1 MEGRE
6 AIRRLLQ
13 ENGFYHTTV
22 THSEQQDPETQQAII
37 TFRIQTGAAAHVGKV
52 QISGKSIYSVGQIED
67 IAHLHS
73 GDLVTAQT
81 ASNAID
87 RIRKK
92 YQKRNRWLAQVA
104 IADRQYRPESN
115 TIDYTLQVES
125 GPLVQISVEGFR
137 LSKATIR
144 RNIPVY
150 EENALDDDLLN
161 EGQRNLLTYMES
173 RGYFEAAVTYR
184 VDKAASSGASGIEY
198 LPMNRS

>member
-1 MEGRE
+1 M
-6 AIRRLLQ
+6 
-13 ENGFYHTTV
+13 
-22 THSEQQDPETQQAII
+22 
-37 TFRIQTGAAAHVGKV
+37 GKV

-125 GPLVQISVEGFR
+125 GPLVQILVEGFR

-173 RGYFEAAVTYR
+173 RGYFDAAVDLKRESDAKQNLLR
-184 VDKAASSGASGIEY
+184 VDRKSVV
-198 LPMNRS
+198 